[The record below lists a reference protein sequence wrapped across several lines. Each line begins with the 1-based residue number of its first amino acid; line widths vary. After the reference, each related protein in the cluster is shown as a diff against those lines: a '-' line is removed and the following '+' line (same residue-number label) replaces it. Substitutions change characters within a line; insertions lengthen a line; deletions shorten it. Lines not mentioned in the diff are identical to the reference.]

1 MKLVIA
7 LTLGIFSLP
16 RASTQR
22 VELRAEKRCLCMKPS
37 PGQEAERVF
46 PKEAGGG
53 WLSEEAAGV
62 APSRQAPAAP

>member
-53 WLSEEAAGV
+53 
-62 APSRQAPAAP
+62 